1 VTLFLCGDVMTGR
14 GIDQILA
21 HPGDPRLFE
30 PYVTSAEEYVAIAE
44 AASGPLA
51 RPVSDAYIW
60 GDALAEL
67 ARRQPAA
74 RIVNLET
81 SITRAPT
88 PWPDKGI
95 HYRMHPANVG
105 CLTAAGLDVCTLA
118 NNHVMDF
125 GCEGLC
131 DTLDALERAGIAT
144 AGAGRT
150 LTEAQAPAVLPI
162 TPVRVL
168 VFALGSPSSGVP
180 LEWAAGEERPGIDLV
195 GDFSDAAASAVGD
208 RLRRWKQ
215 AADIAIVSIHW
226 GDNWGYDVPDA
237 HRRFARAL
245 IDAGAD
251 VIHGHSSH
259 HPRPIE
265 IYRGR
270 LILYGCGDLLN
281 DYEGI
286 CGYEEYRDDLGLL
299 YFAAVSPALP
309 MALEM
314 VPMQI
319 RGFRLRRASPD
330 DAAWLCRR
338 LANVSEP
345 FGTRMTLAGGTLT
358 IAAG

>member
-1 VTLFLCGDVMTGR
+1 
-14 GIDQILA
+14 
-21 HPGDPRLFE
+21 
-30 PYVTSAEEYVAIAE
+30 
-44 AASGPLA
+44 
-51 RPVSDAYIW
+51 
-60 GDALAEL
+60 
-67 ARRQPAA
+67 
-74 RIVNLET
+74 
-81 SITRAPT
+81 
-88 PWPDKGI
+88 
-95 HYRMHPANVG
+95 
-105 CLTAAGLDVCTLA
+105 
-118 NNHVMDF
+118 
-125 GCEGLC
+125 
-131 DTLDALERAGIAT
+131 
-144 AGAGRT
+144 
-150 LTEAQAPAVLPI
+150 
-162 TPVRVL
+162 VL